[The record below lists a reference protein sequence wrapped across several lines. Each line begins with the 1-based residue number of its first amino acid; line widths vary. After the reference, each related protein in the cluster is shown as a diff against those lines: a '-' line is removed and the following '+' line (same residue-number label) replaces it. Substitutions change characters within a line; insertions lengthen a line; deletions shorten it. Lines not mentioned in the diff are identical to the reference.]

1 MFYIEKKDDKIS
13 LSNGVVSWWLY
24 DHDVAIFSHIM
35 SFSERNTSSLQLMV
49 RTGNTGNVFSLSYF
63 NGKQFRV

>member
-24 DHDVAIFSHIM
+24 DNDVAIFSHIM
-35 SFSERNTSSLQLMV
+35 SFSERNACLQLMV
-49 RTGNTGNVFSLSYF
+49 QTGNTGNVFILSYF
-63 NGKQFRV
+63 SGKQFRV